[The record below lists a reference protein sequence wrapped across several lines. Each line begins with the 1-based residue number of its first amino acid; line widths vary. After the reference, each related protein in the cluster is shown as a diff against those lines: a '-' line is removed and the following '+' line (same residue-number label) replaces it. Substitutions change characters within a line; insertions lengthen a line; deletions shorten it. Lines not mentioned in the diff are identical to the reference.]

1 MKKGNTS
8 VIRMLRPGDF
18 LCLLLILALSLTLF
32 LLPRLKKAGETLIV
46 TLADGS
52 SFSLPLARASVRE
65 IESNG

>member
-1 MKKGNTS
+1 MKQGNTS

-52 SFSLPLARASVRE
+52 SF
-65 IESNG
+65 